1 MVKKVLILKFSLRSF
16 IYWLMMILCV
26 VGSITFIYKMLIDV
40 QHVDNLMQLGYPLE
54 IALYSG
60 IMAIMCEYRPTFTP
74 QQIKRDKAIVNQGY
88 LCLLLITLAN
98 AILIVAAIFQQPHL

>member
-1 MVKKVLILKFSLRSF
+1 MVKKVLILKFSLRSLT
-16 IYWLMMILCV
+16 YWMMMILCI

-40 QHVDNLMQLGYPLE
+40 QHVESLMELGYPLE

-60 IMAIMCEYRPTFTP
+60 IIAIMCEHRPVYSP

-98 AILIVAAIFQQPHL
+98 AILVIAAIFQQPHL